1 MDTAASAIAIAATP
15 WTSTPRVGLRKFRR
29 IVELRLVEVVRLP
42 DAREK
47 VARRDLLGSRA
58 HVRVPAQPL
67 PVESAVVAE
76 AWPLEWGAARLLA

>member
-1 MDTAASAIAIAATP
+1 M
-15 WTSTPRVGLRKFRR
+15 STPGVGLLKFRR

-47 VARRDLLGSRA
+47 VAWRDTLRSRA
-58 HVRVPAQPL
+58 HVRVPDQPL

-76 AWPLEWGAARLLA
+76 AWLLEWGAAGLLA